1 MLSITKISVTIML
14 REQMA
19 LLPQRRDEGEGKR
32 EEGLEM
38 SVMCKGGGMRK
49 ERREL
54 RDDGGMR
61 DEGRGVSY

>member
-1 MLSITKISVTIML
+1 M
-14 REQMA
+14 REEE
-19 LLPQRRDEGEGKR
+19 EGVRNEMRKERLGR
-32 EEGLEM
+32 MEEGLEM

-54 RDDGGMR
+54 RDDGGVR